1 MEFDKSK
8 VYTGL
13 NADEVKVGSKGFFA
27 DTLFYLENY
36 VKNERPLLIV
46 QSINNKTCSRR
57 FHAGDGNKISDNWGL
72 FYLVE
77 EPKEEKYRPYNSDEE
92 LIEDFKNRVSSF
104 AYECDFIPSI
114 WVKEKS
120 NGDKYL
126 ITGFIKDDSDAYC
139 VLIGT
144 CFVSLSVLLES
155 YTYLDGTPCG
165 KKL

>member
-8 VYTGL
+8 VYTAL
-13 NADEVKVGSKGFFA
+13 NADEVRIGSKGVFGN
-27 DTLFYLENY
+27 TLKGLKIK
-36 VKNERPLLIV
+36 VKNNKLEKLTCINSEGCYERFKPEGDA
-46 QSINNKTCSRR
+46 CSM
-57 FHAGDGNKISDNWGL
+57 

-77 EPKEEKYRPYNSDEE
+77 EPKEEKYKPYISDAE

-114 WVKEKS
+114 WIKEKS

-126 ITGFIKDDSDAYC
+126 ITGFIKDDSNAYC

-165 KKL
+165 KKVK

>member
-8 VYTGL
+8 VYTSL
-13 NADEVKVGSKGFFA
+13 NADEVKIKSKGFFA
-27 DTLFYLENY
+27 DTLQDLEDC
-36 VKNERPLLIV
+36 VKNETGLFTLR
-46 QSINNKTCSRR
+46 SINNKDFSHR
-57 FHAGDGNKISDNWGL
+57 FSTNKIDTWLL

-77 EPKEEKYRPYNSDEE
+77 EPKEEKYKPYTSDAE

-104 AYECDFIPSI
+104 AYECEFIPSI

-120 NGDKYL
+120 NSDKYL
-126 ITGFIKDDSDAYC
+126 ITGFIKDDSNAYC

-165 KKL
+165 KKVK

>member
-1 MEFDKSK
+1 MEFNKSK

-13 NADEVKVGSKGFFA
+13 NADEVKIGSKGVFG
-27 DTLFYLENY
+27 DTLAELKTRLEN
-36 VKNERPLLIV
+36 NELEEL
-46 QSINNKTCSRR
+46 TCVNSEDYSER
-57 FHAGDGNKISDNWGL
+57 FETKDNAYSM
-72 FYLVE
+72 FYLVK
-77 EPKEEKYRPYNSDEE
+77 EPTEKKYRPYENTEE

-104 AYECDFIPSI
+104 AYECEFIPSI

-126 ITGFIKDDSDAYC
+126 LTGFIKDDSDAYC

-144 CFVSLSVLLES
+144 CFISLSVLFES